1 MVMIG
6 YGLTFYSIIFR
17 DICDLAKKVVCSSDA
32 LSELLVSVHLD
43 VYINRTTSSF
53 RPRDQGNELT
63 SYAFASAVA
72 LHLAMQRIHGREG
85 GYPKFEEL
93 KDEMIREY
101 GTKGARTEQVLVK
114 ICPKYRLHYR
124 KVSIKEAK
132 EAISEKRFVVATFR
146 LTNKEWDAFEEF
158 YEANPTGILT
168 KKKLDV
174 SKPPNDP
181 LIGHAVVLTSYNSQ
195 SLTFMNSY
203 GVEWANNGFFRV
215 EIAEVLG
222 NQLEFFDVYWKVVEL
237 SDKEKERYRKSDSEA
252 ATKLFELL
260 EGLKQAKY
268 KYPECRQESLVTEF
282 SGNLS
287 KVRCPK
293 CPCEFSTNDNAGN
306 ILALNI
312 YLISLSR

>member
-1 MVMIG
+1 
-6 YGLTFYSIIFR
+6 
-17 DICDLAKKVVCSSDA
+17 
-32 LSELLVSVHLD
+32 
-43 VYINRTTSSF
+43 
-53 RPRDQGNELT
+53 
-63 SYAFASAVA
+63 
-72 LHLAMQRIHGREG
+72 
-85 GYPKFEEL
+85 
-93 KDEMIREY
+93 MIREH
-101 GTKGARTEQVLVK
+101 GTKDAHTKEVLAK
-114 ICPKYRLHYR
+114 ICPKYGLQYR
-124 KVSIKEAK
+124 TVSVEKAK
-132 EAISEKRFVVATFR
+132 KAISKKRPVVAKFY
-146 LTNKEWDAFEEF
+146 LTEKEWDAFEEF
-158 YEANPTGILT
+158 YETNPTGILT

-174 SKPPNDP
+174 FKPPNDR
-181 LIGHAVVLTSYNSQ
+181 LSGHAVVLTSYNSQ

-215 EIAEVLG
+215 ENAEVLG

-237 SDKEKERYRKSDSEA
+237 SDREKERYRKRDSEA
-252 ATKLFELL
+252 ATELFELL

-268 KYPECRQESLVTEF
+268 KCPGCRQESLVTEF